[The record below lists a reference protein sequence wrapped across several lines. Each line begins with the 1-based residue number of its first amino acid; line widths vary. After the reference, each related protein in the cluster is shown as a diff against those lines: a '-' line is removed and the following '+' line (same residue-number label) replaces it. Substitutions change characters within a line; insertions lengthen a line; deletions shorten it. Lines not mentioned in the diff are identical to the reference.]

1 VTDAD
6 ERIAQ
11 LERAWQADPN
21 GEGFAP
27 LAELYR
33 RAGRLSEAA
42 KVVRQ
47 GLARSP
53 RSLEGRA
60 VLMLVLADAGQA
72 DEARRLLESWAG
84 ASLDAGYAQRA
95 ERERRPSDAPPQRDE
110 IAADVSD
117 LELERAFEAAEPELD
132 RMITPDSV
140 AEEAALFA
148 DGPEALRSPLE
159 SSGAFA
165 TRTMAE
171 LLERQGDR
179 RGAARIR
186 AALGD
191 AEPAEAPQPADS
203 NVHTIAVLERWLE
216 NVRRLQP

>member
-1 VTDAD
+1 VRDA
-6 ERIAQ
+6 ERIAE
-11 LERAWQADPN
+11 LERAWRAHPD
-21 GEGFAP
+21 GEAFAA

-33 RAGRLSEAA
+33 RAGRLAEAA

-60 VLMLVLADAGQA
+60 VLLLVLADAGQA
-72 DEARRLLESWAG
+72 GEARRLLESWAG
-84 ASLDAGYAQRA
+84 AALEEAALTH
-95 ERERRPSDAPPQRDE
+95 SDAPSRDDSE
-110 IAADVSD
+110 
-117 LELERAFEAAEPELD
+117 LEFERAFEAAEPELES
-132 RMITPDSV
+132 MITPDSV
-140 AEEAALFA
+140 AEEATLFA

-159 SSGAFA
+159 SGGAFA

-186 AALGD
+186 AALSESENPSAPERAHSD
-191 AEPAEAPQPADS
+191 PPA
-203 NVHTIAVLERWLE
+203 IAALERWLE